1 MKIIEINK
9 HLKEKIENVYNIK
22 GSDLFLIKNA
32 INNIKAAC
40 IKNFEEFNFTR
51 ISGEKI
57 SKSELEATLSLLP
70 MANEYRVVVLDNP
83 NAEAVKLINQFKF
96 DNSTVLITIN
106 ADKLKVGEE
115 IDCTKLDKADI
126 NRYVLNY
133 LKNSG
138 LSIMEQAL
146 DYLIEATGGDMSKI
160 SNELNKIAAYCHGKS
175 VVELKDVMNLVSNS
189 TEYVSYMLT
198 SAIDE
203 KNYAKYQQIINSM
216 TKTLTAGEIFSYLG
230 KYFRRMQ
237 YVAVDKNDEEVGQVL
252 GLKPYAIK
260 MSRQCIAKN
269 GVKFYIGLYQK
280 YIDLDYKIKSGKITP
295 INALYELIF

>member
-22 GSDLFLIKNA
+22 GNDLFLIKNA
-32 INNIKAAC
+32 INNIKVAC

-57 SKSELEATLSLLP
+57 SKSELEATLSFLP
-70 MANEYRVVVLDNP
+70 MANDYRVVVLDNP
-83 NAEAVKLINQFKF
+83 NAEAVKLINQFRF
-96 DNSTVLITIN
+96 DNSTVLVTIN

-133 LKNSG
+133 LKNAG

-269 GVKFYIGLYQK
+269 GVKFYVGLYQK

>member
-22 GSDLFLIKNA
+22 GNDLFLIRNA

-70 MANEYRVVVLDNP
+70 IANEYRVVVLDNP
-83 NAEAVKLINQFKF
+83 NAEAVKIINQFKF
-96 DNSTVLITIN
+96 DESTVLVTVN

-269 GVKFYIGLYQK
+269 GVKFYVGLYQK

>member
-32 INNIKAAC
+32 INNIKTAC
-40 IKNFEEFNFTR
+40 IKDFEEFNFVR

-57 SKSELEATLSLLP
+57 SKSELEATLSTLP
-70 MANEYRVVVLDNP
+70 IANDYRVVVIEKP
-83 NAEAVKLINQFKF
+83 NAEAVKTINQFKF
-96 DNSTVLITIN
+96 DESTVLLTIN

-133 LKNSG
+133 LKNIG
-138 LSIMEQAL
+138 LNIMEQAL

-160 SNELNKIAAYCHGKS
+160 SNELNKISAYCHDKS
-175 VVELKDVMNLVSNS
+175 VVELNDVMNLVSNS

-203 KNYAKYQQIINSM
+203 KNYSKYQQIINSM

-252 GLKPYAIK
+252 GLKPYAVK

>member
-32 INNIKAAC
+32 INNIKTAC
-40 IKNFEEFNFTR
+40 IKDFEEFNFVR

-57 SKSELEATLSLLP
+57 SKSELEATLSTLP
-70 MANEYRVVVLDNP
+70 IANDYRVVVIEKP
-83 NAEAVKLINQFKF
+83 NAEAVKTINQFKF
-96 DNSTVLITIN
+96 DESTVLLTIN

-133 LKNSG
+133 LKNTG
-138 LSIMEQAL
+138 LNIMEQAL

-160 SNELNKIAAYCHGKS
+160 SNELNKISAYCHDKS
-175 VVELKDVMNLVSNS
+175 VVELNDVMNLVSNS

-203 KNYAKYQQIINSM
+203 KNYSKYQQIINSM

-252 GLKPYAIK
+252 GLKPYAVK

>member
-22 GSDLFLIKNA
+22 GNDLFLIRNA

-83 NAEAVKLINQFKF
+83 NAEAVKIINQFKF
-96 DNSTVLITIN
+96 DESTVLVTVN

-269 GVKFYIGLYQK
+269 GVKFYVGLYQK